1 VTAYV
6 STNFTNPTV
15 LAVVQS
21 NTTPASIA
29 SLTAMSLLVGTP
41 TSVGTSL
48 VNATAITRY
57 VGVQVSVQ
65 NNASPF
71 TAGDSAIVTY
81 TLTAP

>member
-1 VTAYV
+1 MTAYV

-29 SLTAMSLLVGTP
+29 SLTAMSTAPATP
-41 TSVGTSL
+41 TSVGTTVVSG
-48 VNATAITRY
+48 TAITRY
-57 VGVQVSVQ
+57 IGVQVSVQ